1 MGQVQILAIV
11 NQKGGVG
18 KTTTTVNLAAY
29 LAKNG
34 KKTLL
39 LDADPQGN
47 STSGIG
53 KVKKTLKLTT
63 YDVLINQVPIQDV
76 ITETGRKNLWIC
88 PSNINLAGAE
98 VELYP
103 RQRDMSHFSGQR
115 QSP

>member
-1 MGQVQILAIV
+1 MGQILAIV

-29 LAKNG
+29 LAKNR

-53 KVKKTLKLTT
+53 KVKKTLELTSMT
-63 YDVLINQVPIQDV
+63 
-76 ITETGRKNLWIC
+76 
-88 PSNINLAGAE
+88 S
-98 VELYP
+98 
-103 RQRDMSHFSGQR
+103 
-115 QSP
+115 